1 MLEKTTLGNTGFS
14 VTRLGL
20 GTLVMG
26 PLQANLSP
34 EEGAKIIRKAL
45 ERGISFLDTAHIYK
59 TYDRIRLAKEGW
71 TKELVIATKTPAID
85 YDKAERHIHAALEAL
100 DVYIYRICKY
110 IGAYSVALDGV
121 DAIVF
126 TAGIGEN
133 SPLLRQRVCDALGS
147 LGVKIDAEKNDSKG
161 KEIDITGEGS
171 KVKVLVVPTNEELV
185 IARDTMEIVSGLNNG

>member
-1 MLEKTTLGNTGFS
+1 MREIEAGIESGDE
-14 VTRLGL
+14 R
-20 GTLVMG
+20 
-26 PLQANLSP
+26 
-34 EEGAKIIRKAL
+34 AKVA
-45 ERGISFLDTAHIYK
+45 FDM
-59 TYDRIRLAKEGW
+59 
-71 TKELVIATKTPAID
+71 
-85 YDKAERHIHAALEAL
+85 
-100 DVYIYRICKY
+100 YIYRICKY